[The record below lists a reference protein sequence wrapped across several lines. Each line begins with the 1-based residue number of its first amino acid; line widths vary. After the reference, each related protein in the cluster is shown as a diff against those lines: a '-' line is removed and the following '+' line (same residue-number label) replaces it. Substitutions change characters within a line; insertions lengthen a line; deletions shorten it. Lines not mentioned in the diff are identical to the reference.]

1 MAAWQSKQRIGMGDE
16 KRDGVPHL
24 AGNGMRRRDFL
35 RLSVLAPLS
44 AFAACAEVTHPAP
57 LARADIVPDG
67 RPHRFQFAG
76 QHFVLDGE
84 PFAIRS
90 GEMHPIRIPREY
102 WRQRIRMAKAMG
114 LNTIALY
121 VMWNALESEP
131 GVFDLTTDRRDFA
144 RFIGICA
151 EEGMWVYF
159 RPGPYICGE
168 WDFGGLPPY
177 LLRHPHIRV
186 RDKDDPDYMA
196 AVRRYIATIAPA
208 VRPLMV
214 ASGGPILMLQIEN
227 EYASFGHDL
236 AYLEVLRALWQQ
248 HGIDGP
254 FSISDGL
261 DQVRKARTYL
271 PGAALGL
278 DGDTDFAAA
287 QDLAGE
293 LPVWMGEGYP
303 GWLTH
308 WGDEGFARGD
318 FAATL
323 RKLLDENRSFNMYV
337 VHGGTNFGF
346 GAGANAHDDD
356 SHFQPVITSY
366 DYGAP
371 IDERGAATPDY
382 YTFRAMLASHARR
395 PLPDVPAP
403 PPSIQFTPFTP
414 APYASL
420 WDNLPPSKHV
430 DKPQGNELL
439 FGQDQGMVLYRRRI
453 RVGGTLAIDGVR
465 DYALVFK
472 GDRFVDYVSRVEHP
486 SLHSNPAITLPGN
499 DGETE
504 TLEILVDSFG
514 HVGYGHA
521 TSDRKGIV
529 GEVRLDGEPLRGWE
543 VFSLPLDD
551 GWLASLRL
559 LRGAPTRPGTFFRA
573 TLQLARPGDCYFD
586 MRAWNKGYLW
596 VNGRLLGRYWHIG
609 PQQRLFCP
617 GVWLQEGNNE
627 VLVLDL
633 HRTDPTPIRSAAT
646 LWRHL

>member
-1 MAAWQSKQRIGMGDE
+1 MGDE
-16 KRDGVPHL
+16 AREAGPKL
-24 AGNGMRRRDFL
+24 AAHGMRRRDFL

-44 AFAACAEVTHPAP
+44 AFAACAEVTRSAP
-57 LARADIVPDG
+57 LAQADILPDG
-67 RPHRFQFAG
+67 RPHSFKLATRQFM
-76 QHFVLDGE
+76 LDGT
-84 PFAIRS
+84 PFTIRS

-102 WRQRIRMAKAMG
+102 WRHRIRMAKAMG
-114 LNTIALY
+114 LNAISLY

-131 GVFDLTTDRRDFA
+131 GVFDLTTGRRDFA
-144 RFIGICA
+144 HFIRICQD
-151 EEGMWVYF
+151 EGMWVYL

-196 AVRRYIATIAPA
+196 AVRRYIATIAP
-208 VRPLMV
+208 VVQPLM
-214 ASGGPILMLQIEN
+214 AANGGPILMLQIEN

-236 AYLEVLRALWQQ
+236 GYLEALRALWQQ
-248 HGIDGP
+248 HDIDGP

-261 DQVRKARTYL
+261 DQVRKAHTYL

-287 QDLAGE
+287 QAIAGE

-308 WGDEGFARGD
+308 WGDKDFARGD

-346 GAGANAHDDD
+346 GAGANANDDG

-371 IDERGAATPDY
+371 IDERGVATPDY
-382 YTFRAMLASHARR
+382 HVFRAMLAPHAKR
-395 PLPDVPAP
+395 PLPHLPEP
-403 PPSIQFTPFTP
+403 PPAIHFAPVTPTPF
-414 APYASL
+414 ASL
-420 WDNLPPSKHV
+420 WDNLPPAKRVEH
-430 DKPQGNELL
+430 PQGNELL
-439 FGQDQGMVLYRRRI
+439 FGQGQGMVLYRRRV
-453 RVGGTLAIDGVR
+453 RGGGMLKLDGVR

-472 GDRFVDYVSRVEHP
+472 NGRFVGSVSRVEHP
-486 SLHSNPAITLPGN
+486 SLHSNPAITLPG
-499 DGETE
+499 DAAETE

-521 TSDRKGIV
+521 MIDRKGLV
-529 GEVRLDGEPLRGWE
+529 GDVRLDGEPLRDWE

-551 GWLASLRL
+551 AWLGKLKPSQDT
-559 LRGAPTRPGTFFRA
+559 PTRPGVFFRA
-573 TLQLARPGDCYFD
+573 ALQFARPGDCYLD
-586 MRAWNKGYLW
+586 MSGWNKGYLW
-596 VNGRLLGRYWHIG
+596 VNGRLLGRYWHTG

-617 GVWLQEGNNE
+617 GVWLSEGGND

-633 HRTDPTPIRSAAT
+633 HRTEPLSIASALT
-646 LWRHL
+646 LAGAH

>member
-16 KRDGVPHL
+16 KRDGVPHV
-24 AGNGMRRRDFL
+24 AGDGMRRREFL

-44 AFAACAEVTHPAP
+44 AFAACVEVTSPAP
-57 LARADIVPDG
+57 PARTDIVPDG
-67 RPHRFQFAG
+67 RPHGFQFAG
-76 QHFVLDGE
+76 RQFMLDGK
-84 PFAIRS
+84 PFVIHS

-102 WRQRIRMAKAMG
+102 WRQRVRMAKAMG
-114 LNTIALY
+114 LNTISLY

-131 GVFDLTTDRRDFA
+131 GVFDLTTGRRDFA
-144 RFIGICA
+144 HFIRICQD
-151 EEGMWVYF
+151 EGMWVYL

-177 LLRHPHIRV
+177 LLRHPHIQV
-186 RDKDDPDYMA
+186 RDKDDPDYMV

-208 VRPLMV
+208 VRPLM
-214 ASGGPILMLQIEN
+214 AANGGPILMLQIEN

-236 AYLEVLRALWQQ
+236 AYLEALRALWQQ

-261 DQVRKARTYL
+261 DQVRKAHTYL

-278 DGDTDFAAA
+278 DGDIDFAAA

-308 WGDEGFARGD
+308 WGDKDFARGD

-382 YTFRAMLASHARR
+382 YAFRAMLAAHAKR
-395 PLPDVPAP
+395 PLPEVPKP
-403 PPSIQFTPFTP
+403 PLAMHFAPFTP
-414 APYASL
+414 APFASL
-420 WDNLPPSKHV
+420 WDNLPQAKHV
-430 DKPQGNELL
+430 ERPRGNELL
-439 FGQDQGMVLYRRRI
+439 FGQDHGMVLYRRRI
-453 RVGGTLAIDGVR
+453 RGGGALAIDGVR

-472 GDRFVDYVSRVEHP
+472 GGRFVDYVSRVEHP
-486 SLHSNPAITLPGN
+486 SLHSNPAITLPGT
-499 DGETE
+499 DGKAE
-504 TLEILVDSFG
+504 TLEILIDNFG

-521 TSDRKGIV
+521 MTDRKGIV
-529 GEVRLDGEPLRGWE
+529 GEVRLDDKALRGWD

-551 GWLASLRL
+551 AWLAQLRP
-559 LRGAPTRPGTFFRA
+559 LRAAPTRPGVFFRA
-573 TLQLARPGDCYFD
+573 ALRLAHPGDCYFD

-596 VNGRLLGRYWHIG
+596 INGRLLGRYWHIG
-609 PQQRLFCP
+609 PQQHLFCP
-617 GVWLQEGNNE
+617 GVWLREGDND

-633 HRTDPTPIRSAAT
+633 HRTDPAPIESALT
-646 LWRHL
+646 LADTH